1 MGLFQES
8 VKRSFDFVFSCLGL
22 VFLAPL
28 FLAVSVAVKL
38 DSKGPVFYRGERIG
52 RYAKPFRMWK
62 FRTMRQNSDELGVT
76 TGKNDPR
83 VTRVGKFLR
92 RHKIDEFP
100 QLVNVLIGDMSLVG
114 PRPEFS
120 EHTAAYTGEEEL
132 ILTVRPGITDYAS
145 LRFRN
150 QDELVGSQDP
160 HRVFIEKIR
169 PEKNRL
175 RVDYVKRQSL
185 SGDFKILIQT
195 ILAVV
200 GRR

>member
-1 MGLFQES
+1 VGLFQES

>member
-1 MGLFQES
+1 M
-8 VKRSFDFVFSCLGL
+8 KRSFDFVFSALGL
-22 VFLAPL
+22 VFLSPL

-62 FRTMRQNSDELGVT
+62 FRTMRQNSDHLGVT

-100 QLVNVLIGDMSLVG
+100 QLINVLIGDMSLVG
-114 PRPEFS
+114 PRPEFL

-160 HRVFIEKIR
+160 HRAFIEKIR

-185 SGDFKILIQT
+185 SGDLKILIQT

>member
-8 VKRSFDFVFSCLGL
+8 VKRSFDFVFSAVGL
-22 VFLAPL
+22 VFLSPL

-62 FRTMRQNSDELGVT
+62 FRTMRLNSDELGVT

-100 QLVNVLIGDMSLVG
+100 QLINVLIGDMSLVG
-114 PRPEFS
+114 PRPEFL

-175 RVDYVKRQSL
+175 RVAYVKRQSL
-185 SGDFKILIQT
+185 SGDLKILIQT